1 MPVRQHWIDKTSL
14 RNTKWVEKEI
24 PLENGQLRLSID
36 AFALT
41 ANNVT
46 YAAFGDSP
54 LQYWRFFRTDDAGMG
69 RVPVWG
75 FGTVTASNVDEIKP
89 GKRVYG
95 YFPISETLIVEPTNI
110 TDSGFIDGAEHRNSA
125 APIYNTYQFTDTD
138 PAYVAEYES
147 EQMLFRPLY
156 LTGWS
161 VADCIAE
168 GSPKP
173 DTAVISSASSKTAL
187 ATAHGLQRL
196 GIKTIGLTSKG
207 NTDFVAGTGL
217 YDETVSYD
225 DIASLPGSGTIAYAD
240 YTGSPKILAGVH
252 ASCGNGLIR
261 SITIGA
267 TDWEADR
274 SAPPADL
281 PGPTPEFFFVPD
293 YIVARAKELPPGE
306 INRRMMQDL
315 VAFYP
320 VSQQFVTAEIV
331 MGEDAIAEAWT
342 EMVNGD
348 VAPNRGLICKFG

>member
-14 RNTKWVEKEI
+14 RDAKWVEKEI
-24 PLENGQLRLSID
+24 PIENGQLRLSVD

-54 LQYWRFFRTDDAGMG
+54 LQYWRFFRTDDASMG

-75 FGTVTASNVDEIKP
+75 FGTVTASKFDDIKP
-89 GKRVYG
+89 GRRVYG
-95 YFPISETLIVEPTNI
+95 YFPISETLIVEPTHL
-110 TDSGFIDGAEHRNSA
+110 TEAGFVDGAEHRQGA
-125 APIYNTYQFTDTD
+125 APIYNTYQFTDQD
-138 PAYVAEYES
+138 PAYEPEYES

-173 DTAVISSASSKTAL
+173 DTAIVSSASSKTAI
-187 ATAHGLQRL
+187 ATAHGLKRF
-196 GIKTIGLTSKG
+196 GIKTIGLTSQK
-207 NTDFVAGTGL
+207 NRDFVVGTGL
-217 YDETVSYD
+217 YDETFSYED
-225 DIASLPGSGTIAYAD
+225 VPSLPGSGAIAFAD
-240 YTGSPKILAGVH
+240 YAGSPQLTAAVH

-274 SAPPADL
+274 SAPPTDL

-306 INRRMMQDL
+306 INRRMLKDL

-320 VSQQFVTAEIV
+320 VSRDFVTAETV
-331 MGEDAIAEAWT
+331 LGEDAIAQAWR
-342 EMVNGD
+342 EIVNGD
-348 VAPNRGLICKFG
+348 IAPNRGLICKFE